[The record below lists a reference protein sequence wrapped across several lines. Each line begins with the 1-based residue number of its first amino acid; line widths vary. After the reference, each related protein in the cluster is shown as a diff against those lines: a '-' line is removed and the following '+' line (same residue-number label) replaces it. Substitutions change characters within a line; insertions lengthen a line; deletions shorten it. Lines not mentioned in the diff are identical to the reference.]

1 MDLTSNPQISSEDL
15 SKDFA
20 RFDMADMPEQVAWC
34 LQNIIGPAA
43 VKRMDSAQVLTMARQ
58 LEQVLTQ
65 TYDIR
70 RPDMKA
76 RSVIPV
82 DTRISS
88 GAETWTYRT
97 YEMSGAAKIIHNYSG
112 ELPDGDVKG
121 SETAQKLISIGA
133 AYHYSIQDMRAAA
146 FAGQPLDAMKARA
159 VRYAMERKL
168 EKLAAL
174 GDSATG
180 LVGLTNAPGIQTS
193 TQQSSGTWKSQIQT
207 NLAAAVA
214 AIIQDVNQM
223 RSDIFLN
230 SQGVHGA
237 PGTLSLLLPLAEYNL
252 LNTNARSLTFTTD
265 NILQYIVNM
274 CQLKDA
280 DYWNELNTAADGT
293 NGLVMMYERSP
304 DILSLVISQEF
315 EQFAPQA
322 KNLAFMVPCH
332 MRTGAVQVRYP
343 KAVTKMTGVA
353 VAGVG
358 P

>member
-1 MDLTSNPQISSEDL
+1 MTVEITRHEP
-15 SKDFA
+15 F
-20 RFDMADMPEQVAWC
+20 ADMPRFDAADLPEQMAWC
-34 LQNIIGPAA
+34 LQQIVGPAA
-43 VKRMDSAQVLTMARQ
+43 VRRMDAQQVLTMARQ

-76 RSVIPV
+76 RSIIPV
-82 DTRISS
+82 DTRVSS

-97 YEMSGAAKIIHNYSG
+97 YEQSGAAKIIHNYGS
-112 ELPDGDVKG
+112 ELPDADVSG
-121 SETAQKLISIGA
+121 TETAARLVSIGA
-133 AYHYSIQDMRAAA
+133 SYHYSIQDMRAAA

-168 EKLAAL
+168 EVLAAV
-174 GDSATG
+174 GDSKTG
-180 LVGLTNAPGIQTS
+180 LVGLTNAPGIITS
-193 TQQSSGTWKSQIQT
+193 TQVSSGTWAAQIAA
-207 NLAAAVA
+207 NLANAVA
-214 AIIQDVNQM
+214 AIIQDINKL
-223 RSDIFLN
+223 RSDIFVN

-274 CQLKDA
+274 CQLRDV
-280 DYWNELNTAADGT
+280 DFWNELNTAAGDGT
-293 NGLVMMYERSP
+293 GMIVMYERSQ
-304 DILSLVISQEF
+304 DVLGLVISQEF

-343 KAVTKMTGVA
+343 KAVAKMTGPCI
-353 VAGVG
+353 AG
-358 P
+358 PAA

>member
-1 MDLTSNPQISSEDL
+1 MDVNLYAENP
-15 SKDFA
+15 FA
-20 RFDMADMPEQVAWC
+20 QFPRFDAQDCPEQVAWC
-34 LQNIIGPAA
+34 LQQIIGPAA
-43 VKRMDSAQVLTMARQ
+43 VRRMDANQVLTMARQ

-76 RSVIPV
+76 RSIIPV
-82 DTRISS
+82 DTRIAS

-97 YEMSGAAKIIHNYSG
+97 YEQTGSADILHNYSS
-112 ELPDGDVKG
+112 ELPDADVKG
-121 SETAQKLISIGA
+121 SETAQRLVSIGA
-133 AYHYSIQDMRAAA
+133 SYHYSIQDMRAAA
-146 FAGQPLDAMKARA
+146 FAGQPLDAMKAKA

-168 EKLAAL
+168 EVLAAK
-174 GDSATG
+174 GDSGSG
-180 LVGLTNAPGIQTS
+180 LVGLTNAPGIQS
-193 TQQSSGTWKSQIQT
+193 VAQVSSGTWTAQIAA
-207 NLAAAVA
+207 NLANAVA
-214 AIIQDVNQM
+214 AIIQDVNAL
-223 RSDIFLN
+223 RTAIFVN

-237 PGTLSLLLPLAEYNL
+237 PGTLSLLLPLSEYNL

-274 CQLKDA
+274 CQLRDV
-280 DYWNELNTAADGT
+280 DFWNELNLADAGGT
-293 NGLVMMYERSP
+293 HGRIMMYERSS

-343 KAVTKMTGVA
+343 KAVAYMDGPC
-353 VAGVG
+353 VAG
-358 P
+358 PAA